1 MGVYRSCYICIGRL
15 SNTDNI
21 NTHEKIICKVESTY
35 LISIKEIDDIPMI
48 ITYDMCINDK
58 CHDLNVIK
66 ALCLK
71 QNIILDDTLLNNE
84 YKFYVVYSTFMSF
97 NHTRNISY
105 MECIECDI
113 NDSKNRLELLYNVF
127 EKNEKKE
134 KKQHE
139 KRIYINK
146 LKQELRELETEYDT
160 EEDKFDTSEDD
171 SNF

>member
-1 MGVYRSCYICIGRL
+1 MGVYRDCYICVGRL
-15 SNTDNI
+15 SNSDII
-21 NTHEKIICKVESTY
+21 NTLEKIICKYESTY
-35 LISIKEIDDIPMI
+35 LISIKEINIPMI

-71 QNIILDDTLLNNE
+71 QNIILDDIPLNNE

-97 NHTRNISY
+97 NHTTDISY

-113 NDSKNRLELLYNVF
+113 NDSKNRLELLYNVLEKN
-127 EKNEKKE
+127 EKNEKKQQE
-134 KKQHE
+134 K

-146 LKQELRELETEYDT
+146 LKEKLRKLETE
-160 EEDKFDTSEDD
+160 FDTDEDA

>member
-1 MGVYRSCYICIGRL
+1 MGVYRDCYICVGRL
-15 SNTDNI
+15 SNSDII
-21 NTHEKIICKVESTY
+21 NTNEKIICKLDHIY
-35 LISIKEIDDIPMI
+35 LISIKEINIPMI

-58 CHDLNVIK
+58 YHDLNVIK

-71 QNIILDDTLLNNE
+71 QNIILNDTLLNNE

-97 NHTRNISY
+97 NHTRSISY

-127 EKNEKKE
+127 EKNEKKQE
-134 KKQHE
+134 IDK

-146 LKQELRELETEYDT
+146 LKQELRKLETEYDT
-160 EEDKFDTSEDD
+160 EEDEYDTE
-171 SNF
+171 